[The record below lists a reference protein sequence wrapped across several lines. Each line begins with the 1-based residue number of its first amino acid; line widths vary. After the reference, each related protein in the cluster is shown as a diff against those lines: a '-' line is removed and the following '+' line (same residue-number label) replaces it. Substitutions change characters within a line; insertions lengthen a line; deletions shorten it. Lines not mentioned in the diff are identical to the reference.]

1 MCCIYSLS
9 SVTSDFIPTDKEEK
23 EAILELAKQWYVLRI
38 LHVTQ
43 TLLVGRQEGHLA
55 CKKWGMVEMGTG

>member
-1 MCCIYSLS
+1 VCCIYSLS